1 MKLNPFFG
9 CMVILSLFLAAG
21 ARAQEYS
28 LEDLYGLALKQSE
41 KVQISQE
48 NVTIAE
54 MEKRRALSALM
65 PRMSAFSTYTKFSKD
80 KYNNG
85 MLVQPD
91 SSDLWGVQLD
101 QQVSLS
107 FHEFTM
113 LSMASKDIERSR
125 QDLASIQEEYLFQ
138 VSQAYYGVL
147 KARKGLEITD
157 ANVARLT
164 RYRDAAEKRMKVG
177 EVTKTV
183 LLRAESELSGVRS
196 DRVKAENLL
205 TSAKVTLARI
215 AGIGPDFTLKE
226 TLEQEARVATV
237 AELKDQA
244 FSQRSELKSLDLQK
258 KIAEQNVSYARGAFF
273 PNLAVTGAYKRA
285 DQDPQTLTLNRESL
299 YGSLS
304 LNFPFFEGGLRQ
316 AELEEAKAQARQ
328 ANLNYEDTKKSIGL
342 DVENAYLDLITQKG
356 TIRFLQDQLAF
367 ARDNINSVARQFDM
381 GLASSLDVIDANTQ
395 LVSSERQL
403 SDAVYNY
410 QLSILRMKRVTGTF
424 LKEIA
429 GAEGVSK

>member
-1 MKLNPFFG
+1 MKLKTFVVG
-9 CMVILSLFLAAG
+9 LVILSMFLAAG
-21 ARAQEYS
+21 AAAEEYS

-41 KVQISQE
+41 KVQISRE
-48 NVTIAE
+48 NVFIAE

-65 PRMSAFSTYTKFSKD
+65 PRMSAFSTYTKFSED

-85 MLVQPD
+85 VLVQPD
-91 SSDLWGVQLD
+91 NSDLWGLQLD

-107 FHEFTM
+107 FREFTV
-113 LSMASKDIERSR
+113 LNMASKDIERSR
-125 QDLASIQEEYLFQ
+125 QDLAAVQEEYLFQ

-147 KARKGLEITD
+147 KARKTLEIME
-157 ANVARLT
+157 ANVTRLT
-164 RYRDAAEKRMKVG
+164 RYRNAAEKRMKVG

-183 LLRAESELSGVRS
+183 LLRAESELSGARS
-196 DRVKAENLL
+196 DQVKAENLL
-205 TSAKVTLARI
+205 TSATMTLARI
-215 AGIGPDFTLKE
+215 AGISPDFTLKE
-226 TLEQEARVATV
+226 TNEQEAQVATV

-244 FSQRSELKSLDLQK
+244 FSQRAELKSLELQK
-258 KIAEQNVSYARGAFF
+258 KIAEQDVSYARGAFF

-316 AELEEAKAQARQ
+316 AELEEAKARQRQ
-328 ANLNYEDTKKSIGL
+328 ANLQYEDTRKTIGL
-342 DVENAYLDLITQKG
+342 DVENAYLELITQKG

-410 QLSILRMKRVTGTF
+410 QISILRMKRVTGTF
-424 LKEIA
+424 LKEIQTA
-429 GAEGVSK
+429 RS